1 MLEID
6 IEAELARRFPQDV
19 VVPVA
24 KGARGADLVHEVRD
38 RALRVCGTIVWE
50 IKNTRHWQPAW
61 IDKLKADQRAIGA
74 NLAVIVSTALPDNVV
89 EFGRVDG
96 VWMAGL
102 RAWPAL
108 AVALRE
114 QLIEVAF
121 AHAAAE
127 GKSEKMELLYRYLA
141 GDQFRRRI
149 EATVEA
155 FTALQR
161 GLDGERRAMER
172 IWKEREKQIDRVLA
186 NTAGMYGEVRGI
198 LGQSLPPVPALELD
212 AVAGRLEDMA
222 ANITA

>member
-1 MLEID
+1 VI
-6 IEAELARRFPQDV
+6 RRAAGFLK
-19 VVPVA
+19 
-24 KGARGADLVHEVRD
+24 KGP
-38 RALRVCGTIVWE
+38 ALC
-50 IKNTRHWQPAW
+50 PA
-61 IDKLKADQRAIGA
+61 KLKADQRAIGA
-74 NLAVIVSTALPDNVV
+74 NLAVLVSTALPDNVV

-96 VWMAGL
+96 VWVAGL

-127 GKSEKMELLYRYLA
+127 GKSEKMELLYHYLA

-172 IWKEREKQIDRVLA
+172 IWKKREKQIDRVSPIPPA
-186 NTAGMYGEVRGI
+186 CMARCAASPATACRRSRHSNSARSPGG
-198 LGQSLPPVPALELD
+198 SK
-212 AVAGRLEDMA
+212 
-222 ANITA
+222 T